1 MAFQYGLSGPG
12 VLNAPMFDT
21 VLIYLSGMPAR
32 IEDFKA
38 NYFRSNNPE
47 EFAKQYLSNIFA
59 EVNATGGLSDTVGGD
74 GGGASSVLAQP
85 DGGGGGGASSV
96 LAQPYGGGGGGASS
110 VLAQPYDGGGGGGAS
125 SVLAQPYGGGGGGAS
140 SVLAQPYGGGGG
152 GGGASAAN
160 RRPVGSILI
169 HPNSGVAG
177 PAAAN
182 IGLTNAQLRR
192 VERSFKQGTRF
203 GSVNSRNA
211 LTYNRR
217 TPAWLHFHNARYP
230 AGRKLWTPSLAE
242 NVPPQVLTSEA
253 ARNQATALRQELY
266 PHVIHNPENE
276 ERQRKRRRTQ
286 RKRKN
291 QKTRKNRKH

>member
-74 GGGASSVLAQP
+74 
-85 DGGGGGGASSV
+85 
-96 LAQPYGGGGGGASS
+96 
-110 VLAQPYDGGGGGGAS
+110 
-125 SVLAQPYGGGGGGAS
+125 GGGAS

>member
-85 DGGGGGGASSV
+85 DGGGASSV
-96 LAQPYGGGGGGASS
+96 LAQP
-110 VLAQPYDGGGGGGAS
+110 DGGGGGGAS
-125 SVLAQPYGGGGGGAS
+125 SVLAQPYGGGGAS

-152 GGGASAAN
+152 GGGGGASATN
-160 RRPVGSILI
+160 RRPVRSILI

-177 PAAAN
+177 PAATN

>member
-85 DGGGGGGASSV
+85 
-96 LAQPYGGGGGGASS
+96 YGGGGGGASS
-110 VLAQPYDGGGGGGAS
+110 VLAQPD
-125 SVLAQPYGGGGGGAS
+125 GGGGGGAS